1 MKNPNFLVVILIMT
15 TAIGASFV
23 WPVSCFAQQP
33 SSSTS
38 TTVTTTNRIIYLFN
52 SHVPSANETKL
63 GIPTDLFAPSSIT
76 VKKGDTVTVH
86 FYNIEQGEP
95 HTFTLGAPYNIDKNV
110 SPGQNATIVFKAD
123 HEGVFQYY
131 CKYHLPTMVGQLIVL
146 H

>member
-76 VKKGDTVTVH
+76 VNKGDKQSSIAQVNGFAISVT
-86 FYNIEQGEP
+86 G
-95 HTFTLGAPYNIDKNV
+95 
-110 SPGQNATIVFKAD
+110 
-123 HEGVFQYY
+123 
-131 CKYHLPTMVGQLIVL
+131 LIVL
-146 H
+146 ICGIIIHFIKNV

>member
-1 MKNPNFLVVILIMT
+1 MKNTKFLVVILIMT

-23 WPVSCFAQQP
+23 WPISCFAQQP

-38 TTVTTTNRIIYLFN
+38 TTVTTNRIIYLFN

-63 GIPTDLFAPSSIT
+63 RIPTDLFAPSSIT
-76 VKKGDTVTVH
+76 VNKGDTVTVH

-123 HEGVFQYY
+123 HE
-131 CKYHLPTMVGQLIVL
+131 
-146 H
+146 

>member
-1 MKNPNFLVVILIMT
+1 MKNTKFLVVILIMT

-38 TTVTTTNRIIYLFN
+38 TTVTTNRIIYLFN

-76 VKKGDTVTVH
+76 VNKGDTVTVH

-110 SPGQNATIVFKAD
+110 SPGQNATLVFKAD
-123 HEGVFQYY
+123 HEVVF
-131 CKYHLPTMVGQLIVL
+131 K
-146 H
+146 